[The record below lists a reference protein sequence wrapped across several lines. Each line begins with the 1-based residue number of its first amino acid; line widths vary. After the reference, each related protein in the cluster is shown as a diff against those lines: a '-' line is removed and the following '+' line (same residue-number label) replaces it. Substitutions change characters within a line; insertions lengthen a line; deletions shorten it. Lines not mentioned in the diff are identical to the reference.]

1 MRIIAGR
8 LRRRPLQAPKGSRTR
23 PITDRAKEQLF
34 ENLGGELHGERVAD
48 VFSGSGTIGLEALSR
63 GASSVVFFERD
74 RAAFEALRANIDYLK
89 VPDETLCWKTDI
101 LRTSFAPKNADQF
114 FPYDLIFFDPP
125 YKMVPELAP
134 QSQLGKALVRLARPS
149 VSASGAS
156 LVFRTPRRARFEMPD
171 VWELD
176 WELPISDMMITVYRR
191 KDQEDDGELNAS
203 DAEALHETDV
213 PASEEE

>member
-34 ENLGGELHGERVAD
+34 ENLGGELNGERVAD

-63 GASSVVFFERD
+63 GASTVVFFERD
-74 RAAFEALRANIDYLK
+74 RTAFDALKSNIDYLK
-89 VPDETLCWKTDI
+89 VADETLCWKTDI
-101 LRTSFAPKNADQF
+101 LRTSFAPKNADKF

-125 YKMVPELAP
+125 YKMVPELTP
-134 QSQLGKALVRLARPS
+134 ESQLGKSLVRLAKPN
-149 VSASGAS
+149 VSAVGAS
-156 LVFRTPRRARFEMPD
+156 LVFRTPRRAQFEMPD

-176 WELPISDMMITVYRR
+176 WELTISDMLISVFRR
-191 KDQEDDGELNAS
+191 KDQEGDGELSATS
-203 DAEALHETDV
+203 HEGGQSIETTS
-213 PASEEE
+213 AEEE